1 VTIRFHSFAVPVD
14 DPLVERPAPGAAPT
28 AFRIWAAGSNWAD
41 DGEIFFT
48 RKSAELLMAE
58 QDARGRLYPSDFDH
72 KSVLPG
78 SGATDGRASGWHRL
92 GIRLDAQGE
101 PELWAEGLDWCDD
114 ARAGLEA
121 TPPLWRYFSPA
132 FKEVDGE
139 VVSYINFALTIN
151 PATHMLPALATIGA
165 SHREV
170 MTMTKKELMA
180 AYAKVCAADTS
191 EEERAEAMRAIG
203 SHIDALPTEG
213 EGVGNESG
221 EQPNPP
227 HVEGAPPEPYGG
239 QGTGGGAGGPPAE
252 RSSSAGGAADPG
264 NEWPSNEGRPGPGA
278 ERTERQATVRAASV
292 AVAGASAAGGA
303 GDRAHAATVQVAR
316 DLDGAHSRIDEL
328 EINTLLAAHPD
339 LGESLRAWCLTQP
352 PKVVKGFLSARPRMS
367 GVRQQTTVR
376 GDDPARPLGLVGS
389 DLAWLNAQ
397 MGIQSGTRSQFENVP
412 VAEGG
417 GLRIH
422 TMRPSTMRTATAG
435 RSPTPGAAREGG
447 GQ

>member
-1 VTIRFHSFAVPVD
+1 MTIRFHSFAVPVD

-28 AFRIWAAGSNWAD
+28 AFRIWAAGPNWAD
-41 DGEIFFT
+41 DGEILFT
-48 RKSAELLMAE
+48 RRSADLLMAE
-58 QDARGRLYPSDFDH
+58 QEARGRLYPSDFDH

-132 FKEVDGE
+132 FKEADGE

-151 PATHMLPALATIGA
+151 PATHRLPALATIGA
-165 SHREV
+165 SHREG

-191 EEERAEAMRAIG
+191 EDERAEAMRAIG
-203 SHIDALPTEG
+203 AHIDALPTEG
-213 EGVGNESG
+213 EGVGNEAG
-221 EQPNPP
+221 EAPNPP

-239 QGTGGGAGGPPAE
+239 EGTGGGAPAE
-252 RSSSAGGAADPG
+252 RTSSSGGAEDPG
-264 NEWPSNEGRPGPGA
+264 NEWPSNGGRPAPGS
-278 ERTERQATVRAASV
+278 ERQASVRAASV
-292 AVAGASAAGGA
+292 PAAGP
-303 GDRAHAATVQVAR
+303 GDRTHAATAATVQVAR
-316 DLDGAHSRIDEL
+316 DLDGAHARIDEL
-328 EINTLLAAHPD
+328 EIGTLLSAHPD

-352 PKVVKGFLSARPRMS
+352 AKVVKGFLSARPRMS
-367 GVRQQTTVR
+367 GVRQANAVR
-376 GDDPARPLGLVGS
+376 GDDPSRPLGLVGP

-397 MGIQSGTRSQFENVP
+397 MGIASGTRTQFENVP
-412 VAEGG
+412 VVEGG

-422 TMRPSTMRTATAG
+422 TVRPSEARTAAAARG
-435 RSPTPGAAREGG
+435 TPPRGAAREGG
-447 GQ
+447 AQ